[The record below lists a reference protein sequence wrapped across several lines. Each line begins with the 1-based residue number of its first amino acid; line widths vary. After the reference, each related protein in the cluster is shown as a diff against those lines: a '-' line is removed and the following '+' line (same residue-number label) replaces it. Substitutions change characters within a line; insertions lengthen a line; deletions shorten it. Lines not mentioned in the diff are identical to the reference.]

1 MPKTISSALAQ
12 HLAGEVTTLATCW
25 KIVRRDGVV
34 QGFTDQVCDL
44 EIDGVTYKA
53 ASGYTRTAIR
63 STADLAV
70 ENLDVESVFAGD
82 GITEEDL
89 RASKYDFAEARMFL
103 VNYEG
108 PGQGILEEIA
118 DALFLASDAST
129 AITGTAI
136 DAFGGI
142 NPLFRIG

>member
-1 MPKTISSALAQ
+1 M
-12 HLAGEVTTLATCW
+12 TTLATCW
-25 KIVRRDGVV
+25 KIARRDGVV
-34 QGFTDQVCDL
+34 QGFTDQVRDL

-53 ASGYTRTAIR
+53 ASGYTRMAIR
-63 STADLAV
+63 STIDLAV

-82 GITEEDL
+82 TITEEDL

-108 PGQGILEEIA
+108 PGQGIPEEIA
-118 DALFLASDAST
+118 EVALFLASDAST

-136 DAFGGI
+136 DAFGGT